1 MEYSAVT
8 CAWNVLV
15 ILSRRQLLMEVKLR
29 FGDDKDLR
37 RSRLWEV
44 VLSLVFGLRRD
55 KIQYE

>member
-15 ILSRRQLLMEVKLR
+15 RLSRRQLLTEVELR

-37 RSRLWEV
+37 RSLWEV
-44 VLSLVFGLRRD
+44 ALSLVFGLRRD

>member
-1 MEYSAVT
+1 MT

-44 VLSLVFGLRRD
+44 VLSLVFGLKRD